1 MTGLTCPA
9 AYIRKIS
16 SSCRPSSA
24 FLPFRRAEPSNY
36 YCAHRVLLR
45 RKGSQGETRFRMR
58 TRFAMLPIPAAV
70 IGLHHSLSLA
80 RRNAQAIARIQY
92 ILVRGALPDATSSIL
107 TKREDDAHFSG
118 WEVNVQDRI
127 QVGDIGQEKIPGWL
141 FRLCVFETAFAQI
154 QVDFAFVP
162 GYFNYSS
169 GVHGSDEP
177 NHMHS
182 YLFEPGYAAEAYAHS
197 CRFVFP
203 FPE

>member
-1 MTGLTCPA
+1 M
-9 AYIRKIS
+9 
-16 SSCRPSSA
+16 
-24 FLPFRRAEPSNY
+24 
-36 YCAHRVLLR
+36 
-45 RKGSQGETRFRMR
+45 
-58 TRFAMLPIPAAV
+58 
-70 IGLHHSLSLA
+70 
-80 RRNAQAIARIQY
+80 
-92 ILVRGALPDATSSIL
+92 SSIL

-127 QVGDIGQEKIPGWL
+127 QVGDFGQEKISGWL

-154 QVDFAFVP
+154 QIDFAFVP
-162 GYFNYSS
+162 GYFNHSS
-169 GVHGSDEP
+169 GVHSFDEA